1 MVLSSL
7 SVLVEEDVKVKRV
20 VCVDVEARD
29 SGNGQF

>member
-7 SVLVEEDVKVKRV
+7 FVMVEGDVKVERV